1 MSCEI
6 DNNFGDNLANQFNST
21 QRFWPIESAGEFC
34 YNLSQI
40 LLDDIICVPT
50 LQDGRF
56 KLIQDQRMK
65 NLKSQMINPML
76 LPLREKQSMCSDQE
90 NSPTYSEVDQI
101 TATHVLHHL
110 MVYLQ
115 YLKSDCQDLLTS
127 NF

>member
-1 MSCEI
+1 
-6 DNNFGDNLANQFNST
+6 
-21 QRFWPIESAGEFC
+21 
-34 YNLSQI
+34 
-40 LLDDIICVPT
+40 
-50 LQDGRF
+50 
-56 KLIQDQRMK
+56 MK
-65 NLKSQMINPML
+65 NLKCQMINPML